1 MYIIF
6 YLNYIIIY
14 IGNNINP
21 QTQRNKKN
29 DIQKQKAKGTSSIT
43 KINESYNADKAGD
56 IITKEYDPSNNKID
70 NKSYIQDIPSENS
83 SISNINKVRILNI
96 KLIIFL

>member
-6 YLNYIIIY
+6 YLNYIIIQ

-56 IITKEYDPSNNKID
+56 TLPKENETMNSKAD
-70 NKSYIQDIPSENS
+70 NKSYYQENPSEIS
-83 SISNINKVRILNI
+83 SISNTNKVSKIQ
-96 KLIIFL
+96 

>member
-6 YLNYIIIY
+6 YLNCIIIQ

-70 NKSYIQDIPSENS
+70 NKNYFQEIQSDNS
-83 SISNINKVRILNI
+83 SISNINKVRINFKI
-96 KLIIFL
+96 KII